1 MEKPDQCCGA
11 GGGVRAAKPEIA
23 FGLGKKKAEMVEEL
37 DVDAVISI
45 CPFCQ
50 YNIQDALNKE
60 GLDNIK
66 VMNILELLK
75 MSYDDK

>member
-1 MEKPDQCCGA
+1 
-11 GGGVRAAKPEIA
+11 
-23 FGLGKKKAEMVEEL
+23 MVEKL